1 LRLSRFVIPLA
12 LFVTIVVFSFFGLEI
27 QDRDKLPSALIDK
40 PFPEFAAASLFDPTI
55 EVKNDALLGRATLVN
70 VWATWCPTCK
80 AEHDELI
87 RISEDTQ
94 LQLIGINYKD
104 DPVKARQ
111 WLSDQGNP
119 FDLVLQDPEGDLG
132 IELGVY
138 GAPETFLLD
147 ESGRVLYK
155 RVGAITR
162 EVWSHQMLPFVDDL

>member
-1 LRLSRFVIPLA
+1 M
-12 LFVTIVVFSFFGLEI
+12 VFSFFGLEI
-27 QDRDKLPSALIDK
+27 EDRDKLPSALIDK
-40 PFPEFAAASLFDPTI
+40 PFPEIVATALFDPNL
-55 EVKNDALLGRATLVN
+55 EVKTDALLGKPTLVN

-80 AEHDELI
+80 AEHGELI

-94 LQLIGINYKD
+94 LQIIGINYKD

-119 FDLVLQDPEGDLG
+119 FDLVLQDPQGDLG

-147 ESGRVLYK
+147 ESGQVVFK

-162 EVWSHQMLPFVDDL
+162 EVWVGQMLPFVNDI

>member
-1 LRLSRFVIPLA
+1 LRLSRFAIPLV
-12 LFVTIVVFSFFGLEI
+12 LFVTIVVFSFFGLEV

-40 PFPEFAAASLFDPTI
+40 PFPEFVATSLFDSTL
-55 EVKNDALLGRATLVN
+55 EVKNDALVGKPTLVN

-80 AEHDELI
+80 AEHGELI

-104 DPVKARQ
+104 DPAKARQ
-111 WLSDQGNP
+111 WLLDQGNP
-119 FDLVLQDPEGDLG
+119 FDLVLQDPQGDLG

-147 ESGRVLYK
+147 ESGRVVFK

-162 EVWSHQMLPFVDDL
+162 EVWIGQMLPFVNDI

>member
-1 LRLSRFVIPLA
+1 MVENHLIAVGWKVALRKNNA
-12 LFVTIVVFSFFGLEI
+12 LVG
-27 QDRDKLPSALIDK
+27 K
-40 PFPEFAAASLFDPTI
+40 P
-55 EVKNDALLGRATLVN
+55 TLVN

-80 AEHDELI
+80 AEHGELI

-104 DPVKARQ
+104 DPAKARQ
-111 WLSDQGNP
+111 WLLDQGNP
-119 FDLVLQDPEGDLG
+119 FDFVLQDPQGDLG

-147 ESGRVLYK
+147 ESGRVVFK

-162 EVWSHQMLPFVDDL
+162 EVWIGQMLPFVNDI

>member
-1 LRLSRFVIPLA
+1 M
-12 LFVTIVVFSFFGLEI
+12 
-27 QDRDKLPSALIDK
+27 IDK

-55 EVKNDALLGRATLVN
+55 EVKNDSLLGRATLVN

-80 AEHDELI
+80 AEHDELV

-162 EVWSHQMLPFVDDL
+162 EVWSHQMLPFVDDI

>member
-1 LRLSRFVIPLA
+1 MRLSRFVIPLA

-40 PFPEFAAASLFDPTI
+40 PFPEFTAASLFDPSI
-55 EVKNDALLGRATLVN
+55 EVKKDALLGRATLVN

-104 DPVKARQ
+104 D
-111 WLSDQGNP
+111 LS
-119 FDLVLQDPEGDLG
+119 L
-132 IELGVY
+132 IH
-138 GAPETFLLD
+138 
-147 ESGRVLYK
+147 
-155 RVGAITR
+155 I
-162 EVWSHQMLPFVDDL
+162 

>member
-1 LRLSRFVIPLA
+1 MCI
-12 LFVTIVVFSFFGLEI
+12 
-27 QDRDKLPSALIDK
+27 RDS
-40 PFPEFAAASLFDPTI
+40 
-55 EVKNDALLGRATLVN
+55 
-70 VWATWCPTCK
+70 
-80 AEHDELI
+80 
-87 RISEDTQ
+87 TQ

-162 EVWSHQMLPFVDDL
+162 EVWSRQMLPFVDDI

>member
-1 LRLSRFVIPLA
+1 MRLSRFAIPLV

-40 PFPEFAAASLFDPTI
+40 PFPEFVATSLFDSTL
-55 EVKNDALLGRATLVN
+55 EVKNNALVGKPTLVN

-80 AEHDELI
+80 AEHGELI

-111 WLSDQGNP
+111 WLLDQGNP
-119 FDLVLQDPEGDLG
+119 FDLVLQDPQGDLG

-147 ESGRVLYK
+147 ESGPVSYTHL
-155 RVGAITR
+155 TLPTNR
-162 EVWSHQMLPFVDDL
+162 EV